1 VAGSFAQD
9 AVGLGHEFVAT
20 GHRWA
25 YQGRRGCL
33 AVEQAGPWTGGGIGG
48 GEHGKVNYE
57 LWRGG
62 KYGHRG
68 PQLLINMHL
77 QTSSFNRLG

>member
-1 VAGSFAQD
+1 MAGSFAQD

-33 AVEQAGPWTGGGIGG
+33 AVEQAGPWTGRGIRG
-48 GEHGKVNYE
+48 GEHEIKG
-57 LWRGG
+57 GG
-62 KYGHRG
+62 KLSQG
-68 PQLLINMHL
+68 
-77 QTSSFNRLG
+77 SSTLD